1 MRCRRCAGAVLAPM
15 LSLAAPLCA
24 QSTTLTVSSTTLTYV
39 SPVVADYTAGFIC
52 AGSVTVTATAAAT
65 SRRDSLFVRLTSAAA
80 IPSNVAGVTKALA
93 DYQWNTN
100 AAGCTAT
107 TGWAAVPGQ
116 TSAPALLGFMTYVNT
131 SFNRQV
137 FFRLLLN
144 WATDRGG
151 ATYTLPNLRFFVNR
165 PTAIPAPP

>member
-1 MRCRRCAGAVLAPM
+1 MGCRRSVCAVLAP
-15 LSLAAPLCA
+15 LLGVPLPLCA
-24 QSTTLTVSSTTLTYV
+24 QTTTLTVSSTTLTYA
-39 SPVVADYTAGFIC
+39 SPAVADYTAGFIC

-80 IPSNVAGVTKALA
+80 IPSNVAGVTKALS
-93 DYQWNTN
+93 DFQWNTN
-100 AAGCTAT
+100 AAGCAAT

-116 TSAPALLGFMTYVNT
+116 TSAPALLGFMTYVNA

-165 PTAIPAPP
+165 PTTIPAPP